1 MRRTCLSVCVLL
13 SLGAV
18 IRADQVTLKNGDRL
32 SGKIVSADGKT
43 LVLKSEF
50 AGDVTIQW
58 DAIIGI
64 ESTQKVTLTLKDGTR
79 FTGKVTTQ
87 DGKFVVEGETPAP
100 PSAPTPKDVIVTVR
114 NDEEQ
119 QRYDMETGR
128 MAHPKFYYFW
138 SGLIDTGLALTRGN
152 SETVSYNV
160 AMKAVRETPRDKL
173 TVYGTY
179 IFANN
184 SSVPPSVTTANSLD
198 TGIRGD
204 WNFSPRRFVF
214 ALADFQTN
222 ELQHLDLRKVFG
234 GGLGYHVI
242 KTPDTTFDIFA
253 GATYDRDS
261 FGAYQLT
268 NPTPP
273 PVFTLVPENIKDSGE
288 ALFGEEFDKKFS
300 NRTALTERFSIY
312 PNLTSTGDY
321 RFQLDANVATQLNSW
336 LSWQVTLS
344 DRYISYPPIGLKAD
358 DLVLS
363 TGLRV
368 SWGKAK
374 L

>member
-1 MRRTCLSVCVLL
+1 MRRTFLSVCVVL

-32 SGKIVSADGKT
+32 SGKIVSVDGKT

-58 DAIIGI
+58 DAVIGI
-64 ESTQKVTLTLKDGTR
+64 ESTQKVTLTLQDGTR

-138 SGLIDTGLALTRGN
+138 SGLIDTSLALTRGN
-152 SETVSYNV
+152 SETASYNV

-204 WNFSPRRFVF
+204 WNFSPRHFVF

-242 KTPDTTFDIFA
+242 KTSDTTFDIFG

-300 NRTALTERFSIY
+300 KRTALTERFSIY

-336 LSWQVTLS
+336 LSWHVTLS

>member
-1 MRRTCLSVCVLL
+1 MRRTFLSVCVVL

-222 ELQHLDLRKVFG
+222 ELQHLDLRKVF
-234 GGLGYHVI
+234 
-242 KTPDTTFDIFA
+242 A

-288 ALFGEEFDKKFS
+288 ALFGEEFDKKLS
-300 NRTALTERFSIY
+300 KRTALMERFSIY